1 MLLYSSLFDAIR
13 QGVFVGLIIQ
23 LLQPYQAESRAKT
36 IAMNTLGVFRNAMI
50 YGVGAYWL
58 DRFLARW
65 W

>member
-13 QGVFVGLIIQ
+13 QGFFVGLIIQ
-23 LLQPYQAESRAKT
+23 FLQPYREGSRARI
-36 IAMNTLGVFRNAMI
+36 IAMNALGVIRNALI

>member
-13 QGVFVGLIIQ
+13 QGFVVGAIIQ
-23 LLQPYQAESRAKT
+23 FLHPYKDESRGKT
-36 IAMNTLGVFRNAMI
+36 MAINALGVIRNALI
-50 YGVGAYWL
+50 YGIGAYSL